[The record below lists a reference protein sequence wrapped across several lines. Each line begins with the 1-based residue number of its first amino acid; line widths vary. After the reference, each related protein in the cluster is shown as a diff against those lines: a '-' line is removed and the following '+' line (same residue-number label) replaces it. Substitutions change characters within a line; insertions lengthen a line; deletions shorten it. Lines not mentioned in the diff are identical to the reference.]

1 MRKLLLGLAGFA
13 ALGLG
18 ALSAEPAKAQSFS
31 ISIGSGYGGGYH
43 RGYGGY
49 HGGYHGGYGSHHGGY
64 GGHYR
69 RAYYPRHHYYPV
81 VRRVA
86 YPVYAAPVYYG
97 GGPRCETRLIQRWD
111 GWRHVT
117 IRKRTCY

>member
-49 HGGYHGGYGSHHGGY
+49 HGGY

-81 VRRVA
+81 RRVA
-86 YPVYAAPVYYG
+86 YPVYASPVYARPVYARPVYYG
-97 GGPRCETRLIQRWD
+97 GGPRCVTRLTQRWD